1 MVLNRFN
8 SGPQIH
14 FWISEKVV
22 SETEQQQTVVDEGD
36 GAQSLECCQQEDC
49 QKERCIPPY
58 YHVEIF

>member
-22 SETEQQQTVVDEGD
+22 SNTEPQDNNSDEMENPQTPDKYPQDVN
-36 GAQSLECCQQEDC
+36 
-49 QKERCIPPY
+49 QKDRGIPPY

>member
-22 SETEQQQTVVDEGD
+22 SNTE
-36 GAQSLECCQQEDC
+36 SQEDNSDEVDAPLVPDTYP
-49 QKERCIPPY
+49 QDARRKDRDLPPY

>member
-8 SGPQIH
+8 TGPQIH

-22 SETEQQQTVVDEGD
+22 SNTEPQEHNSDEVENPQAPD
-36 GAQSLECCQQEDC
+36 RYPQDAS
-49 QKERCIPPY
+49 QKDRGLPPY